1 MEGINLDDNSII
13 NLFNE
18 INDIKIED
26 KKVDFSICQQCNN
39 DTLINDSNLGCF
51 VCSECGYIGVEYFD
65 KNPEYGNFGSDS
77 SSSRLGCTTNF
88 FFPVSSLGTKISGSN
103 FSRVKMLQSWG
114 QMPYNERAL
123 MEDLEYIQK
132 ISKDY
137 KIPQIVIDN
146 AKILY
151 KKVKDFKEDDEKKII
166 VRCKNKKSLL
176 AAALYYGAKIQE
188 MPMRPKEIGKIFGL
202 EVKQVNKG
210 TSKFQ
215 KMVNLK
221 EVIANIKNSQCT
233 DYIKQYCKKL
243 NLNDEQ
249 YKMARQI
256 TNNIIK
262 LNLATTHQP
271 TSVTAGAILLMG
283 ELTNI
288 QFDKKELAEIFEISD
303 VTITKTFR
311 KILPYR
317 EILIDDKITN
327 EIYLAM
333 KKEEK
338 LNLSISDSSESIDSE
353 KVNFD

>member
-13 NLFNE
+13 NLFNQ
-18 INDIKIED
+18 INNIDVKED
-26 KKVDFSICQQCNN
+26 KINFNICNHCNN
-39 DTLINDSNLGCF
+39 DSLINDSNLGCF
-51 VCSECGYIGVEYFD
+51 VCSNCGFLNAEYFD

-88 FFPVSSLGTKISGSN
+88 FFPVSSLGTKIAGSN

-114 QMPYNERAL
+114 QMPYHERAL

-132 ISKDY
+132 ISKEH

-151 KKVKDFKEDDEKKII
+151 KKVKDFKEEDEKKII

-176 AAALYYGAKIQE
+176 AAALYYGAKIQD
-188 MPMRPKEIGKIFGL
+188 MPMRPKEIGKIFDL

-210 TSKFQ
+210 TTKFQ
-215 KMVNLK
+215 KMVDLR
-221 EVIANIKNSQCT
+221 EVTVNIKNSQCT

-243 NLNDEQ
+243 NLNNDQ
-249 YKMARQI
+249 YIMAKQI

-283 ELTNI
+283 ELKNI

-317 EILIDDKITN
+317 QILIDDKITN

-338 LNLSISDSSESIDSE
+338 LNLTLSDSSESIDSE